1 MLRMDLKTR
10 KQMKKYHVQNYVKFK
25 KDMAEAIKRV
35 PNVDYKDLSRDQMI
49 IQFLPLVEKL
59 ARRFSTSQQASG
71 VMSIMDIIQ
80 EGNYGL
86 CAGVDRIDWD
96 TILDSENQAKTLK
109 SFLAKRIKGA
119 IRREIDKN
127 RGSMRIPEHKLNE
140 IRKDFGEDKK
150 MVSLFFNSVFTSL
163 DAGTPEQQAKAYNIP
178 DNIKEYNKEMLS
190 AYIKSLMLQYLN
202 PKEFQVLRL
211 SYGLDC
217 DKHSA
222 KQIADILGIKGTSSY
237 VRVSQLKKQAIDKL
251 VENVPYSQVVDY
263 L

>member
-1 MLRMDLKTR
+1 
-10 KQMKKYHVQNYVKFK
+10 MKKYHVQNYVRWKH
-25 KDMAEAIKRV
+25 DMSEALKRL
-35 PNVDYKDLSRDQMI
+35 PDEPFHELSRDQLI
-49 IQFLPLVEKL
+49 VKFLPLVESL
-59 ARRFSTSQQASG
+59 ARKFSTAQQASG

-96 TILDSENQAKTLK
+96 TILAAEDKEKTMK
-109 SFLAKRIKGA
+109 SFLSKRIKGA
-119 IRREIDKN
+119 IRRGIDSN

-140 IRKDFGEDKK
+140 IRKDFGEDKR

-163 DAGTPEQQAKAYNIP
+163 DDGTPEQQAQAYNIAEE
-178 DNIKEYNKEMLS
+178 KGYNKEML
-190 AYIKSLMLQYLN
+190 AIYIKSLMLQYLN

-222 KQIADILGIKGTSSY
+222 KEIAEILGVKGTSSY
-237 VRVSQLKKQAIDKL
+237 VRISQLKKQAIDKL
-251 VENVPYSQVVDY
+251 VDKVPYSQVIDY

>member
-1 MLRMDLKTR
+1 
-10 KQMKKYHVQNYVKFK
+10 MKKYHVQNYIRWKE
-25 KDMAEAIKRV
+25 DMSRAIKKL
-35 PNVDYKDLSRDQMI
+35 PNKPNQYLDRNELI
-49 IQFLPLVEKL
+49 IKFLPLVEKL
-59 ARRFSTSQQASG
+59 ARRFSTAQQASG
-71 VMSIMDIIQ
+71 VMSIMDILQ

-96 TILDSENQAKTLK
+96 TILDAENQDKRLK

-119 IRREIDKN
+119 IRRGIDTN

-140 IRKDFGEDKK
+140 IRKDFGEDKR

-163 DAGTPEQQAKAYNIP
+163 DAGTPEQQSKAYNIP
-178 DNIKEYNKEMLS
+178 DNVKEYNVEMLS
-190 AYIKSLMLQYLN
+190 AYIKSLMLNYLN
-202 PKEFQVLRL
+202 HKEFQVLRL

-222 KQIADILGIKGTSSY
+222 KQIAEILGIKGTSSY
-237 VRVSQLKKQAIDKL
+237 VRISQLKKQAIDKL
-251 VENVPYSQVVDY
+251 IENVPYSQVVDY